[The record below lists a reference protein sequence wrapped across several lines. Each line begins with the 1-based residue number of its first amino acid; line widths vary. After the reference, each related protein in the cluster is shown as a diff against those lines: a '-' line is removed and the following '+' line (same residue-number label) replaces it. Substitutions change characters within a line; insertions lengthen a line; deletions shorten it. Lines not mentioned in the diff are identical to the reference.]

1 MESLELR
8 QLEVVAQGQR
18 QEALPVVKSRG
29 RSPLRWFKTVGWRHG
44 VGLVTCV
51 AALFPLLY
59 ILSASFN
66 PTGTLTG
73 SNELFRDFSIQNY
86 VDLMTDPG
94 RPFLRWWLNTVVV
107 ASVTAVCSVLLCAL
121 AAYAFSRLRFS
132 GRRVG
137 LGTLV
142 LTQMFPQFLGVVAL
156 FLTLVVIGNAVP
168 ALGLNSLLG
177 LIIVYLGG
185 ALGVNTYLMY
195 GYFNTIPREID
206 EAAKLDGAGHAR
218 IFFTIILRLV
228 APILVIVG
236 MLVFVAVSGE
246 FVIASVIL
254 SDTNTQ
260 TAAVGLYGMMSFRN
274 DNWGAFAAGAVL
286 TAVPVM
292 AIFLYAQ
299 KHIVSGLFA
308 GSGK

>member
-1 MESLELR
+1 MESIELQELEK
-8 QLEVVAQGQR
+8 VARSGPT
-18 QEALPVVKSRG
+18 QESLLVKPWRP
-29 RSPLRWFKTVGWRHG
+29 SPAQWLKTVGWRHA
-44 VGLVTCV
+44 VGLITCIV
-51 AALFPLLY
+51 ALFPLLY
-59 ILSASFN
+59 VLSASLN
-66 PTGTLTG
+66 PSGTLTG
-73 SNELFRDFSIQNY
+73 SNELFRAFSLQNF
-86 VDLMTDPG
+86 VDLLTDPG
-94 RPFLRWWLNTVVV
+94 RPFLRWWFNTILV
-107 ASVTAVCSVLLCAL
+107 ASVTAVASVFLCAL
-121 AAYAFSRLRFS
+121 AAYAFSRLRFM
-132 GRRVG
+132 GRRFG

-142 LTQMFPQFLGVVAL
+142 LTQMFPQFLGVVAI
-156 FLTLVVIGNAVP
+156 FLMLATIGNAIP
-168 ALGLNSLLG
+168 ALGLISLLG

-236 MLVFVAVSGE
+236 MLVFVGISGE
-246 FVIASVIL
+246 FVIASVLL
-254 SDTNTQ
+254 SDTEMQ

-286 TAVPVM
+286 TALPVM

-299 KHIVSGLFA
+299 KHIVTGLFA